1 MNLRNLRL
9 RVQLLGFGR
18 KTPQNSRLRAQT
30 SGPLVSSFVYFELKP
45 KVMEGLGF
53 RGLGFRGLGFR
64 EEEAYSPASGWY
76 LRLFSDPGAL
86 QDEYIAA
93 LV

>member
-18 KTPQNSRLRAQT
+18 KTPQNSRLLAQT
-30 SGPLVSSFVYFELKP
+30 SGLLVSSFVYFELKP

-53 RGLGFRGLGFR
+53 R
-64 EEEAYSPASGWY
+64 
-76 LRLFSDPGAL
+76 
-86 QDEYIAA
+86 
-93 LV
+93 V